1 MEGRTCFISG
11 GPFSGEVRK
20 PNLVLVSGDRVA
32 MDVEAIK
39 VIEGFEGSSLKENP
53 WRYKQIQHAK
63 ALRIGVESEA
73 EYSVV
78 TD

>member
-1 MEGRTCFISG
+1 MDGRTCFISG

-39 VIEGFEGSSLKENP
+39 VIEGFEGSSLKDDP
-53 WRYKQIQHAK
+53 WSYTQIQHAK
-63 ALRIGVESEA
+63 ALGLGVESEA